1 METRSMNRSG
11 GVIER
16 FREFLPSCNAVISL
30 GEGNTPLVF
39 SPKLSARVGRGCEV
53 FIKNEGLNPTGSFKD
68 RGMTVAVSRAVDRGA
83 RALICASTGNTS
95 ASAAAYAARAGIP
108 CAVVL
113 PAGKIATGKLIQAFA
128 HGAKIVAIEGNFDD
142 ALRIV
147 RELGDE
153 KEFAIVNSINPDRI
167 AGQKTA
173 AFEIVDELSDAPD
186 FHLLPVGNAGNIT
199 AYWAGYREFN
209 ARGRSTTLPAM
220 IGFQASGA
228 APIFHNKVIENPE
241 TIASAIR
248 IGNPASW
255 KQARAALDES
265 KGDVDVV
272 TDEEILTAQSWVAQN
287 EGIFV
292 EPASAAPIAGLFN
305 WAQKFPERS
314 RIVCTVTG
322 HGLKDPDFI
331 QNRIGELDVLRATG
345 ENAASALTVMA
356 VNALGAR
363 AISLTGAEA
372 GILTDRIHTKA
383 RIANISP
390 KQIQE
395 LLADDYIVIVAGF
408 QGQSAE
414 GETTTLGRGGS
425 DLTAIALAG
434 ALNADACQIFT
445 DVDGVFT
452 CDPRVVMEAK
462 KLDEIAY
469 DELLEMAG
477 AGSKVMQSRA
487 VEFAKKFAIEFEVRS
502 SLKREKGTIAK
513 EETANMEDV
522 VVRGVSIDR
531 KQAKISIDDVRD
543 EPGIAG
549 QIFSTIARANIV
561 VDMIVQSVLK
571 KGTTDLS
578 FTIHESDLEAATK
591 LLKPIVKQVKASG
604 LITSSG
610 VAKLSVVGI
619 GMRSHSGVAAR
630 LFDCL
635 GKAGI
640 NIQLIST
647 SEIKIAVVI
656 DEADVERAAQLT
668 HAEFGL
674 AAFAPTSSSTHPL
687 G

>member
-1 METRSMNRSG
+1 MRLIVQKYGGTSVANSERIRNVAKRIVETQ
-11 GVIER
+11 
-16 FREFLPSCNAVISL
+16 REDC
-30 GEGNTPLVF
+30 
-39 SPKLSARVGRGCEV
+39 RV
-53 FIKNEGLNPTGSFKD
+53 
-68 RGMTVAVSRAVDRGA
+68 
-83 RALICASTGNTS
+83 
-95 ASAAAYAARAGIP
+95 
-108 CAVVL
+108 
-113 PAGKIATGKLIQAFA
+113 
-128 HGAKIVAIEGNFDD
+128 VAIIS
-142 ALRIV
+142 AM
-147 RELGDE
+147 
-153 KEFAIVNSINPDRI
+153 
-167 AGQKTA
+167 AG
-173 AFEIVDELSDAPD
+173 
-186 FHLLPVGNAGNIT
+186 
-199 AYWAGYREFN
+199 
-209 ARGRSTTLPAM
+209 
-220 IGFQASGA
+220 
-228 APIFHNKVIENPE
+228 
-241 TIASAIR
+241 
-248 IGNPASW
+248 
-255 KQARAALDES
+255 
-265 KGDVDVV
+265 V
-272 TDEEILTAQSWVAQN
+272 TDELIKLARET
-287 EGIFV
+287 
-292 EPASAAPIAGLFN
+292 SA
-305 WAQKFPERS
+305 
-314 RIVCTVTG
+314 
-322 HGLKDPDFI
+322 DPDK
-331 QNRIGELDVLRATG
+331 RELDVLLATG
-345 ENAASALTVMA
+345 ERAACALTAMA
-356 VNALGAR
+356 VNALGAK
-363 AISLTGAEA
+363 AISLTGADA
-372 GILTDRIHTKA
+372 GILTDGMHTNA

-434 ALNADACQIFT
+434 ALNAEACQIFT

-487 VEFAKKFAIEFEVRS
+487 VEFAKKFGVEFEVRS
-502 SLKREKGTIAK
+502 SLKRDVGTIAK

-531 KQAKISIDDVRD
+531 KQAKITIDDVRD
-543 EPGIAG
+543 EPGVAG
-549 QIFSTIARANIV
+549 QIFSAIAKANIV

-578 FTIHESDLEAATK
+578 FTIHENDLEAATK
-591 LLKPIVKQVKASG
+591 LLEPIVEQVNAAG
-604 LITSSG
+604 LITSGG

-656 DEADVERAAQLT
+656 DENDVERAAQLT

-674 AAFAPTSSSTHPL
+674 AAFAPASATTHPL

>member
-1 METRSMNRSG
+1 MRLIVQKYGGTSVANPERIRNVAKRIIETQ
-11 GVIER
+11 
-16 FREFLPSCNAVISL
+16 REDC
-30 GEGNTPLVF
+30 
-39 SPKLSARVGRGCEV
+39 RV
-53 FIKNEGLNPTGSFKD
+53 
-68 RGMTVAVSRAVDRGA
+68 
-83 RALICASTGNTS
+83 
-95 ASAAAYAARAGIP
+95 
-108 CAVVL
+108 
-113 PAGKIATGKLIQAFA
+113 
-128 HGAKIVAIEGNFDD
+128 VAIIS
-142 ALRIV
+142 AM
-147 RELGDE
+147 
-153 KEFAIVNSINPDRI
+153 
-167 AGQKTA
+167 AG
-173 AFEIVDELSDAPD
+173 
-186 FHLLPVGNAGNIT
+186 
-199 AYWAGYREFN
+199 
-209 ARGRSTTLPAM
+209 
-220 IGFQASGA
+220 
-228 APIFHNKVIENPE
+228 
-241 TIASAIR
+241 
-248 IGNPASW
+248 
-255 KQARAALDES
+255 
-265 KGDVDVV
+265 V
-272 TDEEILTAQSWVAQN
+272 TDELIKLAHEMSP
-287 EGIFV
+287 
-292 EPASAAPIAGLFN
+292 EPD
-305 WAQKFPERS
+305 KR
-314 RIVCTVTG
+314 
-322 HGLKDPDFI
+322 
-331 QNRIGELDVLRATG
+331 ELDVLLATG
-345 ENAASALTVMA
+345 ENAASALTAMA

-363 AISLTGAEA
+363 AVSLTGAEA
-372 GILTDRIHTKA
+372 GILTNRIHTKA

-487 VEFAKKFAIEFEVRS
+487 VEFAKKFGVEFEVRS
-502 SLKREKGTIAK
+502 SLKRDEGTIAK

-531 KQAKISIDDVRD
+531 KQAKLTVDDVRD
-543 EPGIAG
+543 EPGVAG
-549 QIFSTIARANIV
+549 RIFSTIAAANIV
-561 VDMIVQSVLK
+561 VDMIVQSVSEH
-571 KGTTDLS
+571 GTTDLS
-578 FTIHESDLEAATK
+578 FTIHENDLDAARK
-591 LLKPIVKQVKASG
+591 LLEPVVKEVKAAG
-604 LITSSG
+604 LIAKKG

-656 DEADVERAAQLT
+656 DENDVERAAQLT

-674 AAFAPTSSSTHPL
+674 AAFAPASATTHPL

>member
-1 METRSMNRSG
+1 MRLIAEEYVGTSVAN
-11 GVIER
+11 
-16 FREFLPSCNAVISL
+16 
-30 GEGNTPLVF
+30 
-39 SPKLSARVGRGCEV
+39 PKRIRNVAKRIVQAQLEDCRV
-53 FIKNEGLNPTGSFKD
+53 
-68 RGMTVAVSRAVDRGA
+68 
-83 RALICASTGNTS
+83 
-95 ASAAAYAARAGIP
+95 
-108 CAVVL
+108 
-113 PAGKIATGKLIQAFA
+113 
-128 HGAKIVAIEGNFDD
+128 VAIVS
-142 ALRIV
+142 AM
-147 RELGDE
+147 
-153 KEFAIVNSINPDRI
+153 
-167 AGQKTA
+167 AG
-173 AFEIVDELSDAPD
+173 
-186 FHLLPVGNAGNIT
+186 
-199 AYWAGYREFN
+199 
-209 ARGRSTTLPAM
+209 
-220 IGFQASGA
+220 
-228 APIFHNKVIENPE
+228 
-241 TIASAIR
+241 
-248 IGNPASW
+248 
-255 KQARAALDES
+255 
-265 KGDVDVV
+265 V
-272 TDEEILTAQSWVAQN
+272 TDELIKLAHEMSP
-287 EGIFV
+287 
-292 EPASAAPIAGLFN
+292 EPD
-305 WAQKFPERS
+305 KR
-314 RIVCTVTG
+314 
-322 HGLKDPDFI
+322 
-331 QNRIGELDVLRATG
+331 ELDVLLATG
-345 ENAASALTVMA
+345 ENAASALTAMA

-363 AISLTGAEA
+363 AVSLTGAEA
-372 GILTDRIHTKA
+372 GILTNRIHTKA

-452 CDPRVVMEAK
+452 CDPRVVTDAK
-462 KLDEIAY
+462 KLDEVAY

-477 AGSKVMQSRA
+477 AGSKVMQPRA
-487 VEFAKKFAIEFEVRS
+487 VEFAKKFGVEFEVRS
-502 SLKREKGTIAK
+502 SLKRDVGTIAK
-513 EETANMEDV
+513 EETANMEEV

-531 KQAKISIDDVRD
+531 KQAKITIDDVRD

-549 QIFSTIARANIV
+549 QIFSAIAKANIV

-578 FTIHESDLEAATK
+578 FTIHENDLEAAAK
-591 LLKPIVKQVKASG
+591 LLKPLVKQVKAAG

-656 DEADVERAAQLT
+656 DEVDVERAAQLT

-674 AAFAPTSSSTHPL
+674 AAFAPAAAAMRPL